1 MWVSGSD
8 RRGGDGLSEWASS
21 TADAAHPGRDRDL
34 VGLRDLASG
43 LAHEIRNPL
52 QFIKNYAEVVDELEA
67 ELLDIIRE
75 AAGAAPS
82 TTIDDL
88 SSLHRELS
96 EAAEQIVRHAQR
108 LDAIVESMLAT
119 SREAVGDRRLAD
131 LNLLVRESADFAYH
145 GRADQHPARLRE
157 HLVFELDAGIPP
169 VSVQPLRLS
178 RAVVNVVTNALQATN
193 LGTFDG
199 HEPTVRVM
207 TERRGD
213 GFVIVVEDNGPGVPA
228 EIEDRIF
235 EPFFTDKTG
244 HLHTGLGLTQ
254 VWDIVVT
261 DHGGRVS
268 IDSEPGRPTR
278 VTLEID
284 GGRPEPAAFR

>member
-1 MWVSGSD
+1 VVGGSE
-8 RRGGDGLSEWASS
+8 RWRTDGSSEWAGSS
-21 TADAAHPGRDRDL
+21 DDAAQSDRGRDL

-67 ELLDIIRE
+67 ELLEIIRE
-75 AAGAAPS
+75 ASGTVPS
-82 TTIDDL
+82 ATVDDL
-88 SSLHRELS
+88 NSLQHELS
-96 EAAEQIVRHAQR
+96 VAAEQIVRHAQR

-119 SREAVGDRRLAD
+119 SRTAVGDQRLAD
-131 LNLLVRESADFAYH
+131 LNLLVRESAEFAYH

-157 HLVFELDAGIPP
+157 QLLFELEPGIPP

-178 RAVVNVVTNALQATN
+178 RAVVNIVTNALQATT

-228 EIEDRIF
+228 EIKDRIF

-268 IDSEPGRPTR
+268 IDSEPGQPTR

-284 GGRPEPAAFR
+284 GRRREPAPFQ